1 MNDGQPA
8 QSGELSSFLHLTGWR
23 PLFLALVA
31 GLAGAY
37 GLFIALDAPAEW
49 QARYVANASRIADD
63 DLSPQE
69 LDIFVEEIAQ
79 TARLP
84 QVEIAVEDRLGLENE
99 VDYEIQVGQS
109 AQSAQFVDINVV
121 SGDPDNARAVAIETG
136 IEAMTLTLNDIL
148 GGLVATADQ
157 IQAQIDEGEARIT
170 ELTVEAGGFT
180 PTVAYDIAV
189 QEVIQRRLDIANP
202 PTEPCVLADGTQGQ
216 CEVELTGPTLD
227 ELEAESARLA
237 PVQREFTT
245 VDADIQAARDQLA
258 VRNDSIRDARAAL
271 AAVESERENQLILD
285 EVVTE
290 ETSRIAGLL
299 SGLLIFAIPAALIM
313 IVLFTVYDLLR
324 PKAAP
329 VHAPS
334 SDLFDAAGV
343 LEAMRSQ
350 ALPEGSVTPLTV
362 VDEDDD
368 TNKESDAGSNDDG
381 HTEAD
386 VETDEPDLDD
396 DPDPP
401 RKSRDNR
408 WGRGTGREAG

>member
-23 PLFLALVA
+23 PLILALVA

-37 GLFIALDAPAEW
+37 GLFLALNAPAEW
-49 QARYVANASRIADD
+49 QARYVLNASRVADD
-63 DLSPQE
+63 DFSPQE

-79 TARLP
+79 TARFP
-84 QVEIAVEDRLGLENE
+84 QVENAVEDRLGLENE

-136 IEAMTLTLNDIL
+136 IEALSLTLNDIL

-157 IQAQIDEGEARIT
+157 IQSQIDQDEARIT

-202 PTEPCVLADGTQGQ
+202 PTEPCTLADGTQGQ
-216 CEVELTGPTLD
+216 CEIELSGPTLE

-237 PVQREFTT
+237 PIQREFTT
-245 VDADIQAARDQLA
+245 VDADIQAARNQLA
-258 VRNDSIRDARAAL
+258 VRNDSIRDTRAAL
-271 AAVESERENQLILD
+271 SAVESERENQLILD
-285 EVVTE
+285 EVITE

-299 SGLLIFAIPAALIM
+299 SGLLLFAIPAALIM

-324 PKAAP
+324 PKPP
-329 VHAPS
+329 VVEAPS

-350 ALPEGSVTPLTV
+350 ALPEGSVTPLVV
-362 VDEDDD
+362 VDEDENEAEEQEAEDD
-368 TNKESDAGSNDDG
+368 EDDGDDESDESDI
-381 HTEAD
+381 
-386 VETDEPDLDD
+386 DD

-401 RKSRDNR
+401 GSR
-408 WGRGTGREAG
+408 WGRDPGSKAG